1 MTVNFANGGEQKYS
15 SNIVNMS
22 HFTDATRNISVS
34 NNNGGIPVDRTQST
48 SLVDQLSLKIKKED
62 GFQGQWAAFEY
73 LGFDKELFEADIQE
87 HGMEPLFVRDV
98 SDDVFVAETS

>member
-34 NNNGGIPVDRTQST
+34 NNIVDIPM
-48 SLVDQLSLKIKKED
+48 E
-62 GFQGQWAAFEY
+62 
-73 LGFDKELFEADIQE
+73 FDFTK
-87 HGMEPLFVRDV
+87 
-98 SDDVFVAETS
+98 